1 MRNII
6 QSIKSIKIRQVLTVF
21 LAGCLL
27 VISTACS
34 RGNVAQTPGK
44 IGTELTKTASQPTP
58 NTYDEYDANQSYK
71 GGMNGY
77 NDDRRYDARTTA
89 KTKELIDTAKSRQTG
104 GDIGE
109 YVEDIGDRASNQFKQ
124 ATRDIP
130 RAIKGNT
137 QEASEY
143 VQDKSGNL
151 KDNLG
156 KLPGGAQ
163 EVFEG
168 AKDNA
173 KNAVKDAI

>member
-6 QSIKSIKIRQVLTVF
+6 QIIKSIKIRQVITVF

-34 RGNVAQTPGK
+34 QDIAAKVPGK
-44 IGTELTKTASQPTP
+44 ADTEVTKTASQPTP

-77 NDDRRYDARTTA
+77 NDDRRYDAGTTA
-89 KTKELIDTAKSRQTG
+89 KTKELINTAKSRQTG
-104 GDIGE
+104 GDVGE
-109 YVEDIGDRASNQFKQ
+109 YVEDISDRAGNQLKQ
-124 ATRDIP
+124 AKRDIP

-143 VQDKSGNL
+143 LQDKSGNL
-151 KDNLG
+151 KDNLS
-156 KLPGGAQ
+156 KVPGGAQ

-168 AKDNA
+168 AKENA